1 MSETPSLSPAGPSSK
16 PRVALALGSGGARG
30 LAHIGAIEALQ
41 QAGFEI
47 IAVAGSSMGAVVG
60 GIYALGKLP
69 IYRDWVCGLDK
80 VDVLRLLDWTL
91 TGPGFIKGDR
101 IIKSLR
107 ALLGEADIESLRI
120 PFTAV
125 AVDIDRQREVWLD
138 RGRLFNAIRA
148 SIAIPTLFHP
158 FVGEDGRRL
167 VDGGLLNPVPV
178 TPLLRER
185 YDYLIAVSLDGPGE
199 INLQEFV
206 KSVPSG
212 NSATRK
218 RLISSRVHHLFAEWH
233 PGHEHHDVQNQ
244 LGRFGL
250 SVAAMELMQAN
261 LARLKLAVHRPDLVI
276 EIPLNS
282 CVSYEFYR
290 ATELIELGHVITHRA
305 LRAAGIGPQVA

>member
-1 MSETPSLSPAGPSSK
+1 MSDSLSNPPAGPR

-30 LAHIGAIEALQ
+30 LAHIGVIEVLQ
-41 QAGFEI
+41 EAGFEI
-47 IAVAGSSMGAVVG
+47 VAVAGSSMGAVIG
-60 GIYALGKLP
+60 GIYALGKLST
-69 IYRDWVCGLDK
+69 YRDWVCSLDK

-125 AVDIDRQREVWLD
+125 AVDIDRQREVWLA
-138 RGRLFNAIRA
+138 RGRLFDAIRA
-148 SIAIPTLFHP
+148 SIAIPMLFHP
-158 FVGEDGRRL
+158 FEGEDGRRL

-199 INLQEFV
+199 INLQEFA
-206 KSVPSG
+206 KSIPRQ

-218 RLISSRVHHLFAEWH
+218 RLIPARVHNLFAEWH
-233 PGHEHHDVQNQ
+233 PAHEHHEVQNQ

-282 CVSYEFYR
+282 CASYEFYR
-290 ATELIELGHVITHRA
+290 ATELIALGHAITNRA
-305 LRAAGIGPQVA
+305 LRAAGIGPQAA

>member
-1 MSETPSLSPAGPSSK
+1 MSEVLSKPQTAPR

-30 LAHIGAIEALQ
+30 LAHIGVIDALQ
-41 QAGFEI
+41 QAGLEI
-47 IAVAGSSMGAVVG
+47 IAVAGSSMGAVIG

-69 IYRDWVCGLDK
+69 TYRDWVCSLDR

-125 AVDIDRQREVWLD
+125 AVDIDRQREVWLA

-158 FVGEDGRRL
+158 FEEEDGRRL

-185 YDYLIAVSLDGPGE
+185 YDYLMAVTLDGPGE
-199 INLQEFV
+199 VNLQEFAKPSHKE
-206 KSVPSG
+206 KSSKH
-212 NSATRK
+212 K
-218 RLISSRVHHLFAEWH
+218 RRLPARVHHLFTEWY
-233 PGHEHHDVQNQ
+233 PGNEHHDVQNQ

-276 EIPLNS
+276 EIPLSS
-282 CVSYEFYR
+282 CSSYEFYR
-290 ATELIELGHVITHRA
+290 ATELIALGHAITKRA
-305 LRAAGIGPQVA
+305 LREANIGSAVV